1 MECIETR
8 ALKSSF
14 LSQMAMKTNPQ
25 VFYNDEGW
33 CFAGVNSFN
42 SDDFPVEDLLNLDSP
57 EKEFQEGC
65 VFQRPEQGED
75 VKKLPHEI
83 NFENSDDVVSGEF
96 QSLSAGDLM
105 VPFDELENLEW
116 LSQFVDDSTSE
127 FSLLCPARNFSGRNG
142 RFSGNPPPLNI
153 SAVQKPRSPC
163 FPLPLP
169 TKPRSNRSRS
179 NGRPWSLPWLTL
191 SAAESSSTSLSSH
204 GSSTITPLF
213 SENPVQKT
221 LWFSP
226 LEKPPVKKQKRKPE
240 YDGVAISG
248 RRCTHCQVQK
258 TPQWRA
264 GPLGPKT
271 LCNAC
276 GVRFK
281 SGRLFPEYRPACSPS
296 FSQENHS
303 NSHRKVLEMRRR
315 KENLVEPDLM
325 VQSF

>member
-1 MECIETR
+1 MEYCIEAR

-14 LSQMAMKTNPQ
+14 LSQMAMKTNSQ
-25 VFYNDEGW
+25 MFHNDDVW
-33 CFAGVNSFN
+33 CFAGMNSVN

-57 EKEFQEGC
+57 DKEFQEGC
-65 VFQRPEQGED
+65 VFQGAEQDDDG
-75 VKKLPHEI
+75 KKLTQER
-83 NFENSDDVVSGEF
+83 NLENSDVISGEF
-96 QSLSAGDLM
+96 QSLSAGDLV
-105 VPFDELENLEW
+105 VPVDELENLEW
-116 LSQFVDDSTSE
+116 LSQFVDDSTSA
-127 FSLLCPARNFSGRNG
+127 FSLLCPAGNFSGRNG
-142 RFSGNPPPLNI
+142 RFSGNSPPLNI

-169 TKPRSNRSRS
+169 TKPRSHRPRSK
-179 NGRPWSLPWLTL
+179 GRPWPLPWPP
-191 SAAESSSTSLSSH
+191 SNAAESSSTSLSSH
-204 GSSTITPLF
+204 GSSTLTPLF
-213 SENPVQKT
+213 LENPVQKT
-221 LWFSP
+221 LWF
-226 LEKPPVKKQKRKPE
+226 EKPPAKKQKRKPE
-240 YDGVAISG
+240 ADGGVISG
-248 RRCTHCQVQK
+248 RRCAHCQVQK

-281 SGRLFPEYRPACSPS
+281 SGRLFPEYRPACSPN

-315 KENLVEPDLM
+315 KEIPVEPDLM

>member
-1 MECIETR
+1 MESIEAR

-14 LSQMAMKTNPQ
+14 LSQMAMKANSQ
-25 VFYNDEGW
+25 VLYNDDGW
-33 CFAGVNSFN
+33 CVAGMNSVNY
-42 SDDFPVEDLLNLDSP
+42 DDFPVEDLLNLDSP
-57 EKEFQEGC
+57 KKEFQEGC
-65 VFQRPEQGED
+65 VFQRPEQDED
-75 VKKLPHEI
+75 QKKLPKESKLQ
-83 NFENSDDVVSGEF
+83 NSDVISGEL
-96 QSLSAGDLM
+96 QSLSSGDLV
-105 VPFDELENLEW
+105 VPVDELENLEW
-116 LSQFVDDSTSE
+116 LSQFVDDSTSAL
-127 FSLLCPARNFSGRNG
+127 SLLWPAGSFPGRNG
-142 RFSGNPPPLNI
+142 RFSGNPPPL
-153 SAVQKPRSPC
+153 SMKARSPC
-163 FPLPLP
+163 FPLPIP
-169 TKPRSNRSRS
+169 TKPRSSRSRS
-179 NGRPWSLPWLTL
+179 NGRRWSLPL
-191 SAAESSSTSLSSH
+191 SASESSSTSLSSH
-204 GSSTITPLF
+204 GSSTLTTLF
-213 SENPVQKT
+213 FENPVQKT

-226 LEKPPVKKQKRKPE
+226 LERPPAKKQKMKTDP
-240 YDGVAISG
+240 DTGVVSG

-296 FSQENHS
+296 FSQDIHS